1 METSARAGGGEDAE
15 VGHLPIV
22 NCLFS
27 EPFIW
32 ICRSMN
38 IH

>member
-15 VGHLPIV
+15 VGHLAIV

-27 EPFIW
+27 EPFIQ
-32 ICRSMN
+32 ICRSMK